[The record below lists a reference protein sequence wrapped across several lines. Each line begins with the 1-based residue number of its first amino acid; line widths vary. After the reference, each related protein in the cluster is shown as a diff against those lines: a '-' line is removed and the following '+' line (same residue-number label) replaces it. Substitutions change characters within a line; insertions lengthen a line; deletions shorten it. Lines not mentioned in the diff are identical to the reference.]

1 MSAFKVVP
9 SIQTI
14 ETLNE
19 FIEAFHVGKQD
30 LILTDR
36 CLYQSYFLTLGFT
49 CIIQDDY
56 GSGEPTEDKVNAI
69 RADFM
74 NYDCERV
81 IAAGGGT
88 VIDIAKLMVL
98 ADWTDCLPL
107 FRKEIPAVRN
117 KKLILIPT
125 TCGTGSEITNI
136 SIVAFQNIGSKL
148 GLVNDALYA
157 DYAVLIPMLLEK
169 LPMRVFLHSSI
180 DALIHAVESYLSPKA
195 NEMTRLFSV
204 SAMTTIIKGY
214 RAIVHNGIGPGRE
227 LLHDFLLASSFA
239 GIAFSNAGCGLIHA
253 MSYPISGEYHLTHGE
268 SNYELLIAVLSFYA
282 EIKEGSAFKELTGL
296 FATLFDCNETEVI
309 ASLKKLIGQ
318 LIPRRPMKEFG
329 MDEVKAVEFS
339 AQVVK
344 NQQRLLA
351 NSYIPVTAEDIINIY
366 KKIL

>member
-9 SIQTI
+9 AIQTI

-19 FIEAFHVGKQD
+19 FIKVFHVGKQD
-30 LILTDR
+30 LIFTDR
-36 CLYQSYFLTLGFT
+36 CLYQSYFKTLGFT

-56 GSGEPTEDKVNAI
+56 GYGEPTDDKVNAI

-74 NYDCERV
+74 KYDCERV
-81 IAAGGGT
+81 IAVGGGT

-117 KKLILIPT
+117 KKLIIIPT
-125 TCGTGSEITNI
+125 TCGTGSEVTNI
-136 SIVAFQNIGSKL
+136 SIVAFKSIDSKL
-148 GLVNDALYA
+148 GLAADALYA

-169 LPMRVFLHSSI
+169 LPLRVFMHSSI

-214 RAIVHNGIGPGRE
+214 QAIAENGIEPGKE
-227 LLHDFLLASSFA
+227 LLHDFLLASNFA

-282 EIKEGSAFKELTGL
+282 EKKGEGALKELTGL
-296 FATLFDCNETEVI
+296 FITLFDCNETEVI
-309 ASLKKLIGQ
+309 TSLKKLIGQ
-318 LIPRRPMKEFG
+318 FIPRRPMKEFG
-329 MDEVKAVEFS
+329 MDELKAIEFATQVE
-339 AQVVK
+339 K

-351 NSYIPVTAEDIINIY
+351 NSYIPVTVEDIVNIY
-366 KKIL
+366 KQIL